1 MRITREGFEKLKA
14 DLQKAEALDKEI
26 IIEIEE
32 ARKQGDLSENADY
45 SAAMDKKRENDAL
58 IGNLRSQIN
67 TAEVVSDAVDTSKV
81 EMNAFV
87 TILRLKDN
95 VEKVYQ
101 IGDSVTTDPDKG
113 IISEKSPIGK
123 ALIGHKVGDVV
134 AIEVAKPYNV
144 KILKIAATR

>member
-14 DLQKAEALDKEI
+14 DLQKAEALDKELI
-26 IIEIEE
+26 VEIEE

-58 IGNLRSQIN
+58 IGTLRSQIN
-67 TAEVVSDAVDTSKV
+67 TAEVVSDAIDTSKV

-95 VEKVYQ
+95 TEKVYQ

-123 ALIGHKVGDVV
+123 ALIGHKVGEVV
-134 AIEVAKPYNV
+134 TVEVAKPYSV
-144 KILKIAATR
+144 KILNISATR

>member
-26 IIEIEE
+26 IVEIEE

-58 IGNLRSQIN
+58 IGTLRSQIN
-67 TAEVVSDAVDTSKV
+67 TAEVVSDAIDTSKV

-95 VEKVYQ
+95 AEKVYQ

-123 ALIGHKVGDVV
+123 ALIGHKVGEIVTV
-134 AIEVAKPYNV
+134 EVAKPYSV
-144 KILKIAATR
+144 KILKISATR

>member
-26 IIEIEE
+26 IVEIEE

-58 IGNLRSQIN
+58 IGTLRSQIN
-67 TAEVVSDAVDTSKV
+67 TAEVVSDAIDTSKV

-95 VEKVYQ
+95 TEKVYQ

-123 ALIGHKVGDVV
+123 ALIGHKVGEVV
-134 AIEVAKPYNV
+134 TVEVAKPYSV
-144 KILKIAATR
+144 KILNISATR